1 MTAWSAG
8 FWQVDVYVLDYSSGV
23 ILEGEGEIMVASCT
37 LPETE
42 TTDRYYFLSSD
53 EKPDPIS
60 GVPAKRLKY
69 CAGGVW
75 KASETEKYMPCYDP
89 STGAVIA
96 YAPQCTA
103 KEVEET
109 IEAAAK
115 AYPAW
120 RDTPVTKRVQVL
132 FRMKHLL
139 DEHLDELTYLCAQE
153 NGKKWDEAM
162 GDVLKAI
169 EVVEFACG
177 TPQMMKGES
186 LMNVSTGYDTVQF
199 REPMGVFAGIAPWN
213 FPAMIPQGWMAPI
226 CIATGNCMVLKAAS
240 FVPQSAMRIVELW
253 KEAGLPDGVLN
264 IVTAGRNEAEILLR
278 HPAIKG
284 VSFVGSTSVGQHIYA
299 TAASNGKRV
308 QALTE
313 AKNHALVMRD
323 AVIERAAQGIMNSFC
338 GCAGERCMA
347 LPVVVV
353 ENAIADELIEAVMR
367 NAKAVKLGL
376 AYDKS
381 TGLGPVVNEGHKKY
395 VLNWIETAIKEG
407 AKLILDGRNPE
418 LPGEC
423 AKGSFVGPTIFD
435 HVTEEMSCG
444 REEIFGPVL
453 CIKRVENFEE
463 GLKVMN
469 NSEFANGSVIYTEN
483 GQYAREFARRTD
495 GGMVGINVGIP
506 VPLGIF
512 GFTGHKKSFFGDL
525 HCMGRDGYIFYTE
538 TKNVTTTWFTGKK
551 IPAKVSTWDGT
562 MTRG

>member
-1 MTAWSAG
+1 MTTST
-8 FWQVDVYVLDYSSGV
+8 VVSKPTT
-23 ILEGEGEIMVASCT
+23 GEY
-37 LPETE
+37 
-42 TTDRYYFLSSD
+42 YYFIPND
-53 EKPDPIS
+53 AEPDPIS
-60 GVPAKRLKY
+60 AEPAKKLKY
-69 CAGGVW
+69 CVGGVW
-75 KASETEKYMPCYDP
+75 KESKTSKYMACYDP

-96 YAPQCTA
+96 HAPQCTA
-103 KEVEET
+103 AEVEAA

-115 AYPAW
+115 AFPAW

-132 FRMKHLL
+132 FKMKQLL

-162 GDVLKAI
+162 GDILKVI

-177 TPQMMKGES
+177 APQMMKGES
-186 LMNVSTGYDTVQF
+186 LSNVSTGYDTVQF

-226 CIATGNCMVLKAAS
+226 CLVTGNCMVLKAAS
-240 FVPQSAMRIVELW
+240 YAPQSAMRITELW
-253 KEAGLPDGVLN
+253 KEAGLPDGVIN
-264 IVTAGRNEAEILLR
+264 IITTSRNEAEILLR
-278 HPAIKG
+278 HPDIKG
-284 VSFVGSTSVGQHIYA
+284 VSFVGSTSIGQHIYG
-299 TAASNGKRV
+299 TAASHGKRV

-313 AKNHALVMRD
+313 AKNHALVMSD
-323 AVIERAAQGIMNSFC
+323 AVIERAAQGIINSFC

-353 ENAIADELIEAVMR
+353 ENSVADQLIDAVVR
-367 NAKAVKLGL
+367 LAKEVKLGP
-376 AYDKS
+376 AYSKS
-381 TGLGPVVNEGHKKY
+381 TGLGPVVNQGHKDF
-395 VLNWIETAIKEG
+395 VLGWIETAIKEG
-407 AKLILDGRNPE
+407 AKLLLDGRKPQV
-418 LPGEC
+418 PAEC
-423 AKGSFVGPTIFD
+423 GKGFFVGPTIFD

-453 CIKRVENFEE
+453 CIKRVDSFEE

-469 NSEFANGSVIYTEN
+469 NNPFANGSVIYTES
-483 GQYAREFARRTD
+483 GHFAREFARRTD

-512 GFTGHKKSFFGDL
+512 GFTGHKQSFFGDL
-525 HCMGRDGYIFYTE
+525 HCMGKDGFMFYTE
-538 TKNVTTTWFTGKK
+538 TKNVTSTWFTGKE